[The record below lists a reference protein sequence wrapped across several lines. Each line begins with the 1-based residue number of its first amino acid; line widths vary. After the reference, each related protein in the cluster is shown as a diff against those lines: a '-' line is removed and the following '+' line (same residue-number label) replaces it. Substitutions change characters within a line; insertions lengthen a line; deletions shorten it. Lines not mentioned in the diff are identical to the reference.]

1 MSFSQTA
8 VHRAIV
14 IVDVENF
21 GDPARTNAHQLAVR
35 EEMYEAL
42 RQSFAQAGIGWDA
55 GMAEDRGDGV
65 LVLVPPEVP
74 KSWLVSMV
82 PARLAEMLAV
92 HNAACAAQERIRLRM
107 ALHAGEVH
115 RDAHGWAGVSLNR
128 AFRLID
134 APPCRAALRD
144 PSAVVALIVS
154 EWFYDEVV
162 RHHPAA
168 QPACFHQ
175 VHVAV
180 KETSMTAWVRVLEA
194 GEALSGEEAWQVAM
208 LAARD
213 AQIQLAPPALLQVRF
228 SLLPDTAAFT
238 GRDKELD
245 RITTVVKRAA
255 AAGRLVAIDGMPG
268 IGKTTLAIH
277 AAHVLKDQFPDRQL
291 FINLQAHTPGQ
302 EPLTPEAALAELL
315 TAIGVEASYLPP
327 GLPGRTVVRPGES
340 GGSEACGPA
349 YRIPSASA
357 L

>member
-1 MSFSQTA
+1 
-8 VHRAIV
+8 
-14 IVDVENF
+14 
-21 GDPARTNAHQLAVR
+21 
-35 EEMYEAL
+35 
-42 RQSFAQAGIGWDA
+42 
-55 GMAEDRGDGV
+55 
-65 LVLVPPEVP
+65 
-74 KSWLVSMV
+74 
-82 PARLAEMLAV
+82 
-92 HNAACAAQERIRLRM
+92 
-107 ALHAGEVH
+107 
-115 RDAHGWAGVSLNR
+115 
-128 AFRLID
+128 
-134 APPCRAALRD
+134 
-144 PSAVVALIVS
+144 
-154 EWFYDEVV
+154 
-162 RHHPAA
+162 
-168 QPACFHQ
+168 
-175 VHVAV
+175 
-180 KETSMTAWVRVLEA
+180 MTAWVRVLEA